1 MEWREQPAHLPA
13 CLQTLAL
20 ASWIGGWKAQVLL
33 HPKQEEERKMLETG
47 GAVPTPQSTTG
58 TERWGRL
65 PALVALALRHCMGLL
80 RPPSSQ
86 APCCCCLPPERG
98 AWFDSTACSVQRP
111 GLDGMDG
118 AREQN
123 HSIINL
129 TRNGRSKGTNVVA
142 PSWTELQHV
151 RDSPGSVY
159 KRLKRTW
166 GWRVGRVQ
174 KDRLGAFKL
183 GKKSEPAGHSG
194 AAHPLGKPRQS
205 PKVPS

>member
-1 MEWREQPAHLPA
+1 MDGKHRCFSTPSRKRRGKCWRLEELSPLPSPPLGQRDGA
-13 CLQTLAL
+13 GCPPSLP
-20 ASWIGGWKAQVLL
+20 LL
-33 HPKQEEERKMLETG
+33 SDT
-47 GAVPTPQSTTG
+47 
-58 TERWGRL
+58 
-65 PALVALALRHCMGLL
+65 
-80 RPPSSQ
+80 PSSQ